1 MTGRIFLYFF
11 SFFLSWNK
19 WSVFGLR
26 FQMSMSNWSSSSLL
40 HSEIKINYHVQK
52 ISHNLCFDIVVK
64 LKRSQRQNDPSSN
77 TAAGRDAFSSLK
89 LFSDSPRWIIG
100 GQDLGSQIFHLTKGP
115 SQLLKSKYDQS
126 PGKALDKL
134 LVSIVVQWQMSW
146 FCHHQALI
154 YKVFFSAMGKVLL

>member
-100 GQDLGSQIFHLTKGP
+100 VKILDLKYSIWQRDLLGCLRASLIRVLENPLTN
-115 SQLLKSKYDQS
+115 
-126 PGKALDKL
+126 
-134 LVSIVVQWQMSW
+134 SW
-146 FCHHQALI
+146 
-154 YKVFFSAMGKVLL
+154 SA